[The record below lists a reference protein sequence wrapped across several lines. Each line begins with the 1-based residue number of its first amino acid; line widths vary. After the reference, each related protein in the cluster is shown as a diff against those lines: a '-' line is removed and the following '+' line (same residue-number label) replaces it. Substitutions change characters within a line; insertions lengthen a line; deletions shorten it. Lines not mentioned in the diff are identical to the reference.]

1 VIRKTNVFAAAVALC
16 MVVSPTLASAKTGG
30 PRMATS
36 GIQTTTNPQ
45 RIDAR
50 VRVVPTK
57 EVKKALKCAV
67 SGPYVHGC
75 GQHPWEQQ

>member
-1 VIRKTNVFAAAVALC
+1 VIRKTSVLAAAVALC
-16 MVVSPTLASAKTGG
+16 MIASPTLACAKTGG
-30 PRMATS
+30 PRIATS
-36 GIQTTTNPQ
+36 GAQTTTNPQ

-67 SGPYVHGC
+67 QSPYVHGC